1 MVSTPSNADDSDMG
15 IDRQGH
21 SSRTVWGRAHMGW
34 AALVVGVFA
43 LVLGGAALTELP
55 EGSCSGIGFGCELA
69 GPDLALLILMF
80 VGPAVLGV
88 MLAGHI
94 VIAAVHWIAGRV
106 ERRQGHGVDSSIECG
121 RR

>member
-1 MVSTPSNADDSDMG
+1 MASTPFHVDDPDMV
-15 IDRQGH
+15 IDRQGR

-43 LVLGGAALTELP
+43 LVLGGAVLSDQP

-69 GPDLALLILMF
+69 GPDLALLILIF

-88 MLAGHI
+88 LLAGHI
-94 VIAAVHWIAGRV
+94 VIAAVHRIASRI
-106 ERRQGHGVDSSIECG
+106 ERRQGHGADSCIEWA
-121 RR
+121 RH